1 MYSNKSCLPQLLVC
15 LFFIGLGTS
24 YGQSPLTNEYCN
36 ERFDFC
42 LKYSSVL
49 SQKDISSNEDGIIL
63 RSDNQDIHLR
73 VFGYHNMLDN
83 NAAEEL
89 DNYFDMVNMEHPK
102 LEAEWSSASKN
113 DLDSNAWIRVGRIVY
128 FVRTIVIGE
137 DIIGLTFEVNRTKL
151 LSFEE
156 AEQIAKRLQQEI
168 ILVIKEVDTSF

>member
-1 MYSNKSCLPQLLVC
+1 
-15 LFFIGLGTS
+15 
-24 YGQSPLTNEYCN
+24 
-36 ERFDFC
+36 
-42 LKYSSVL
+42 
-49 SQKDISSNEDGIIL
+49 
-63 RSDNQDIHLR
+63 
-73 VFGYHNMLDN
+73 MLDN

-137 DIIGLTFEVNRTKL
+137 DIIGLTFEVNRTKC

-156 AEQIAKRLQQEI
+156 AE
-168 ILVIKEVDTSF
+168 